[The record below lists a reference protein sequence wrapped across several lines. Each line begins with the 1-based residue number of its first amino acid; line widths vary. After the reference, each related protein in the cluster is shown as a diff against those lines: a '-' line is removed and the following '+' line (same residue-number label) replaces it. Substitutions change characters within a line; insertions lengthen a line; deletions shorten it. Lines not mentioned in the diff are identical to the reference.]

1 MWKIASQTQHS
12 KVEDKNMIP
21 VTYTFTKIRT
31 AAILLQ
37 RKCQQCLDKGKYV
50 AKTAEQPRSE
60 VLPVKVYLR
69 LIWR

>member
-12 KVEDKNMIP
+12 KVEDKNIIS
-21 VTYTFTKIRT
+21 VTFTFTKIRT

-50 AKTAEQPRSE
+50 AKSAE
-60 VLPVKVYLR
+60 
-69 LIWR
+69 